1 MQRSDAI
8 AAVALVVAVFAFF
21 YRPAAPPIGPPGPP
35 SPRAQA
41 THVGNLFLEPQGQ
54 GGCRLA
60 RKDPDP
66 IQVFD
71 GDWVFW
77 TVHNNCDS
85 SAQLEFFDPQPKANN
100 RSNERNPL
108 AAVLGG
114 NIPPKSNT
122 ASVGWLVKNEEELK
136 PSPGTSKDKWTF
148 KWKLNNATQQDPE
161 IEIEYR
167 RR

>member
-8 AAVALVVAVFAFF
+8 AGVALVVAVFAFIF
-21 YRPAAPPIGPPGPP
+21 RPAAPPSETPPPP
-35 SPRAQA
+35 M
-41 THVGNLFLEPQGQ
+41 THLGNLYLEPQGE
-54 GGCRLA
+54 GACKLA

-66 IQVFD
+66 IEVYE

-77 TVHNNCDS
+77 TVHNNCDMP
-85 SAQLEFFDPQPKANN
+85 AQLDFFDPQPHANN
-100 RSNERNPL
+100 RSKEANPL

-114 NIPPKSNT
+114 PIPPKSNT
-122 ASVGWLVKNEEELK
+122 GSVGWKVKTENELK
-136 PSPGTSKDKWTF
+136 PSSGTSKDKWTF

-167 RR
+167 RH

>member
-8 AAVALVVAVFAFF
+8 AAAALVFALIAFF
-21 YRPAAPPIGPPGPP
+21 YKPAAPPPPAP
-35 SPRAQA
+35 A
-41 THVGNLFLEPQGQ
+41 THIGHLYLEPQGA
-54 GGCRLA
+54 GGCKLS

-66 IQVFD
+66 IRVYE

-77 TVHNNCDS
+77 TVHNNCDTA
-85 SAQLEFFDPQPKANN
+85 AQLEFFDPQPNNGN
-100 RSNERNPL
+100 RSKEQNPL

-114 NIPPKSNT
+114 PIPPMSST
-122 ASVGWLVKNEEELK
+122 ASVGWRVKTESELK
-136 PSPGTSKDKWTF
+136 PAPGNSNDKWTF
-148 KWKLNNATQQDPE
+148 KWKLNNAVQQDPE